1 MWKNDGSMRMC
12 IDYRKLNNK
21 TIPDYQPIPRNQ
33 DILDSLNGQKWFS
46 TLDMSKEYHQGYIS
60 KEHLTG
66 FSTPWLLY
74 EWVRIPFGLRNALPC
89 FWRYMNQCL
98 GYLKGTICEPYLD
111 DILCYSQSFEEHLQH
126 LQTVLQH
133 LKTREIKLCADKCN
147 FFKQEVRYFGRFIS
161 VNGYRSDAIDTTALE
176 KFRCPPKTIGELR
189 SLLGFLGY
197 YRGYVKDFSKLMKPL
212 YNL

>member
-1 MWKNDGSMRMC
+1 MRMC

-74 EWVRIPFGLRNALPC
+74 EWVRIPFGLRNAPPC

-161 VNGYRSDAIDTTALE
+161 VNGYHSDAIDTTALE

-197 YRGYVKDFSKLMKPL
+197 YQGYVKDFSKLMKPL